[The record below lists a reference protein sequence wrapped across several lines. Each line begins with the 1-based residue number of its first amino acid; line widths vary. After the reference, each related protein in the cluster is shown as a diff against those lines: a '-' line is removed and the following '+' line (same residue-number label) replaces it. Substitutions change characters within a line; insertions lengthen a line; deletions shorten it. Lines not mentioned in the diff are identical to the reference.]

1 MIYVKYP
8 VFNVNL
14 SYIAE
19 KLINVKYL
27 NSANNDV
34 TKNYFQ
40 MHYMTD
46 VWLHF
51 LLLQYEQT
59 YNEVQGSGDF
69 NSLQA

>member
-1 MIYVKYP
+1 M
-8 VFNVNL
+8 FNVNL

-40 MHYMTD
+40 MYYMTD

-51 LLLQYEQT
+51 LLLQYEHAH
-59 YNEVQGSGDF
+59 NEVQGSGDF
-69 NSLQA
+69 NSL